1 MKTSEK
7 ILFISIGLIL
17 IASISAIFSWVLVA
31 LFGVSFWPIFIGLAL
46 LQIVG
51 QHIADRYLEINVIK
65 KGLQEYNAK
74 PYKEFIIPL
83 TCQVCGKVDNVTMDL
98 SETEYRCTSCQRK
111 NAIYVTFATA
121 AMSIDSTTAS

>member
-7 ILFISIGLIL
+7 ILFITIGMAL
-17 IASISAIFSWVLVA
+17 IASISAISSWVLGA
-31 LFGVSFWPIFIGLAL
+31 LFGAPFWPIFVGLSL

-51 QHIADRYLEINVIK
+51 KYGADRYLEINVIK
-65 KGLQEYNAK
+65 NGLKEYNQK
-74 PYKEFIIPL
+74 PYKDFVIPL